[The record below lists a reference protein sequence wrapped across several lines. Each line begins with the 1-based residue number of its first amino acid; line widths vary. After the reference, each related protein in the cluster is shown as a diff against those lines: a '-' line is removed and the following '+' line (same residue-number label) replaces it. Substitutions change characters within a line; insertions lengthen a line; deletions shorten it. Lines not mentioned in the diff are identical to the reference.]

1 MTELITLSLHDA
13 LPICRAVV
21 RHHRDDHPVLAP
33 QQMGGHDA
41 AAVHR
46 LGDVRVGAQ
55 LYDLAVECVGSGYWL
70 LVIGCRFVVYG
81 CRVVGCGWWFGG
93 FVVWVVMERWL
104 GCWVT

>member
-81 CRVVGCGWWFGG
+81 CR
-93 FVVWVVMERWL
+93 FVVYGCCFVVYGLWFVMERL
-104 GCWVT
+104 PGG